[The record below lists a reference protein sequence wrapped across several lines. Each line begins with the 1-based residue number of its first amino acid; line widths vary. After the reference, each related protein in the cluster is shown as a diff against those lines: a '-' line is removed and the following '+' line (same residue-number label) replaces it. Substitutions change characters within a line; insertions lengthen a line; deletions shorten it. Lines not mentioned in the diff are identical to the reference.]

1 MKLTGTG
8 VRRLSYS
15 PRKLLDGYNVEK
27 LSIATIAS
35 HSALDVFDGAKDH
48 GFRTIAVCQIGR
60 ERTYIRFKRVVD
72 EVLLL
77 DKFADVVRD
86 AAIDMLRR
94 NHAIFVPNRSFSVY
108 VGYDNIE
115 KSFPVP
121 IFGNRYLLRYEE
133 RVGEKNYYRLLKIAG
148 IRFPRTFTHPDE
160 IDRPV
165 IVKMPHARKR
175 VERGFFIAV
184 DRDDFKRKFSR
195 LVSRGVILEED
206 LTRASIEELI
216 VGAHFN
222 VNYFRSIAE
231 GRVEILS
238 IDRRIQTNLDGL
250 LRLPADVQLEL
261 GEHLDIEMVEIGHEP
276 ATIRES
282 MLDKL
287 FEIGDRFVEA
297 SEKVEPPGVIGP
309 FTLQLMVTKD
319 LEVVVFDVAL
329 RIGGGTNAYMGI
341 GSQYSKLYFGR
352 AVSMGW
358 RIAKEVKDCAE
369 RGCLEDIVT

>member
-1 MKLTGTG
+1 LKLAGTE
-8 VRRLSYS
+8 VRGLSYS
-15 PRKLLDGYNVEK
+15 PRKLLEGYSVEN
-27 LSIATIAS
+27 LSVATIAS

-48 GFRTIAVCQIGR
+48 GLRTVAVCQVGR
-60 ERTYIRFKRVVD
+60 EKTYTRFNRVID

-77 DKFADVVRD
+77 DRFADVVRAD
-86 AAIDMLRR
+86 IVDRLRR
-94 NHAIFVPNRSFSVY
+94 GHAIFVPNRSFSVY

-115 KSFPVP
+115 RSFPVP
-121 IFGNRYLLRYEE
+121 VFGNRYLLRYEE
-133 RVGEKNYYRLLKIAG
+133 RVSEKNYYKLLDIAG
-148 IRFPRTFTHPDE
+148 IRRPRTYTYPDE

-165 IVKMPHARKR
+165 IVKIPHARKR

-184 DRDDFKRKFSR
+184 DREDFKRKFAR
-195 LVSRGVILEED
+195 LVSRGVLLEED
-206 LTRASIEELI
+206 IAKASIEELV

-222 VNYFRSIAE
+222 VNYFKSVAE

-261 GEHLDIEMVEIGHEP
+261 GEYLDVEMIEVGHEP

-282 MLDKL
+282 VLEKL
-287 FEIGDRFVEA
+287 FEAGDRFVEA
-297 SEKVEPPGVIGP
+297 AEKVEPPGVVGP

-352 AVSMGW
+352 SVSMGW
-358 RIAKEVKDCAE
+358 RIAKEIKDCAE
-369 RGCLEDIVT
+369 GGCLEDVVT